1 MSFYKFTNIFY
12 IELFVL
18 ISSTIVLSPQFIP
31 TFFYL
36 SWNVLVSFPQH
47 SSYHELFEHSS
58 LRFFPQDLTSS
69 DTIFPLVFECLD
81 SCFPLFA
88 LFFIPPYLH
97 LFISSPVSRPCN
109 FFLKE
114 SEQGTKVSLLL
125 LFLLDN
131 RVFLIYRNQTMKL
144 LSPAPFIK
152 FLFHVSSTLP
162 RFTTNLNQ
170 VDFNKEKVNQLSQ
183 HTNLYLSLTF
193 YFILFYPCMD
203 FHTKMERLIIVIFST
218 IFF

>member
-1 MSFYKFTNIFY
+1 
-12 IELFVL
+12 
-18 ISSTIVLSPQFIP
+18 
-31 TFFYL
+31 
-36 SWNVLVSFPQH
+36 
-47 SSYHELFEHSS
+47 
-58 LRFFPQDLTSS
+58 
-69 DTIFPLVFECLD
+69 
-81 SCFPLFA
+81 
-88 LFFIPPYLH
+88 
-97 LFISSPVSRPCN
+97 
-109 FFLKE
+109 
-114 SEQGTKVSLLL
+114 
-125 LFLLDN
+125 
-131 RVFLIYRNQTMKL
+131 MKL

-193 YFILFYPCMD
+193 YFILFYSCMD